1 MFSRKFFL
9 KNFLIICT
17 SKYWGFFALIEFK
30 RFDHLLK
37 IYKNSLDNMI
47 CLVYWPIFCSIISSH
62 FQTGK
67 GFWQHFCNY
76 PWCLFLQYSPLR
88 TYCISVS
95 QGRLDLFYKVF
106 FSSKITLYLQLSPL
120 TFFFH
125 FLWNFVL
132 LFQLKNERKIAVR
145 KYFYSHLG

>member
-1 MFSRKFFL
+1 MFSRKFF
-9 KNFLIICT
+9 
-17 SKYWGFFALIEFK
+17 FFKFSHILYFK
-30 RFDHLLK
+30 ILRVFCFVLFNRFDHLLK
-37 IYKNSLDNMI
+37 IYKNSLDNIMI
-47 CLVYWPIFCSIISSH
+47 CLVYWPIFCSSISSH

-106 FSSKITLYLQLSPL
+106 FLLKLPFISNSPL
-120 TFFFH
+120 S
-125 FLWNFVL
+125 L
-132 LFQLKNERKIAVR
+132 LFFIFYETLFFSFNLKMKEK
-145 KYFYSHLG
+145 